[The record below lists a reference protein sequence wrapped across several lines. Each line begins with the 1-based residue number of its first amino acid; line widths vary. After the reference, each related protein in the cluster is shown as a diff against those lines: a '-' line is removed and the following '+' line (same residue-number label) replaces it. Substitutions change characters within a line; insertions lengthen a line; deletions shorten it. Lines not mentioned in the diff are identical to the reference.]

1 MAFDFNRMRNLGQ
14 VKEDLILH
22 LEQMKNASKSMVKL
36 NLSQF
41 EKCCLV
47 WFQSNEAAIETLINS
62 IGEDVEE

>member
-1 MAFDFNRMRNLGQ
+1 MVFDFNRMRNLGK
-14 VKEDLILH
+14 VKQDLIFH

-47 WFQSNEAAIETLINS
+47 WFQANEAAIEVLIDC